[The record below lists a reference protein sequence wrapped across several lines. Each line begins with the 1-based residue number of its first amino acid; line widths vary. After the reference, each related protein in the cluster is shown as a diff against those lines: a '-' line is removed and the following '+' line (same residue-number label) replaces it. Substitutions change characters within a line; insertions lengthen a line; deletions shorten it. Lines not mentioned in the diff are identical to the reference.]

1 MLPKGAACSYIMRTL
16 MCVDF
21 ACCSHHPCSLHDD
34 LYGTYDKAFRSCERF
49 FPFTTYN
56 THDTQCY
63 AGLVCPLLGGCCE
76 ENLFDTPFFSA
87 LSMED
92 SDLGKKGGGNTTV
105 SSSIDSREIPR
116 SPFVQYAPTR
126 STVFSENTVL
136 LVAAYCRNNTKGEI

>member
-34 LYGTYDKAFRSCERF
+34 LDGTIK
-49 FPFTTYN
+49 PFDLAKGSFLSRLTI
-56 THDTQCY
+56 HDTQCY

-116 SPFVQYAPTR
+116 SPFVLFLQYAPTR
-126 STVFSENTVL
+126 STVFSD
-136 LVAAYCRNNTKGEI
+136 